1 MNLNFKVMR
10 TRNWIIL
17 LFFIILS
24 IYIIWYTIYGRIPIS
39 AKGNAL
45 FLTPETVKP
54 FQTEINGKIK
64 RWYIKVGDVVQIGS
78 HLATIEQ
85 PLKQKELE
93 QNKKKLQELQEK
105 NVSILGFT
113 KKYIELE
120 QKSIQDRRK
129 VLKDRIKYVEQQI
142 KQRKE
147 TLEGIKAHKIPY
159 LEQHKKQLQMLLDL
173 NEQRKTELLNTLAR
187 IEKMRKDELCTQDQ
201 LLNAR
206 QSIIDQDNRIANLK
220 RQIYQEEINIQ
231 DAQQS
236 YLTSLDQIVEEENSR
251 NDLQLELAELEQQ
264 QLQHEEQ
271 LKTVQFS
278 MESEENTLKDTISR
292 LEKELEKSE
301 VYSKYAGCILEL
313 PTAEGDMVTTGQR
326 IGTID
331 TKTDQD
337 ILKAVAYFTVA
348 DGKKIHPGM
357 TIRLNPASADRI
369 RFGSLLAKVNTVS
382 RFPISTEL
390 VAKVVGNS
398 KLAQD
403 LTKDGHQIEVIADLL
418 QENNHYVWDQN
429 NSDMASISAG
439 TMAKALINLEEKLP
453 IEFIIPN
460 ILLNSKTSQNKK
472 EQD

>member
-1 MNLNFKVMR
+1 MDLTFKVMR
-10 TRNWIIL
+10 KKNWIIL
-17 LFFIILS
+17 SFFIIIS
-24 IYIIWYTIYGRIPIS
+24 IYIFWYALYGKIAIS

-45 FLTPETVKP
+45 LLTPETVKN

-64 RWYIKVGDVVQIGS
+64 KWYVKVGDVVQVGT
-78 HLATIEQ
+78 HLVTIEQ

-93 QNKKKLQELQEK
+93 QNKKKLQEVQEK
-105 NVSILGFT
+105 NTSIFNFT
-113 KKYIELE
+113 KKYIDLE
-120 QKSIQDRRK
+120 RKSIQDRRK
-129 VLKDRIKYVEQQI
+129 VLKDRIQYIEKQI
-142 KQRKE
+142 EQRKE

-159 LEQHKKQLQMLLDL
+159 LQQHKKQLQTLLSL
-173 NEQRKTELLNTLAR
+173 NEQRKKELTNTLAR

-206 QSIIDQDNRIANLK
+206 QSIIDQDNRIANLV
-220 RQIYQEEINIQ
+220 RQIYQEEINMQ

-236 YLTSLDQIVEEENSR
+236 YLNSLDQIVEEENSR
-251 NDLQLELAELEQQ
+251 NDLQLELAELDQQ
-264 QLQHEEQ
+264 QLQNEEQ
-271 LKTVQFS
+271 IKTAQFS
-278 MESEENTLKDTISR
+278 MESEENTLKDTIER

-301 VYSKYAGCILEL
+301 IYSKYTGCILEL
-313 PTAEGDMVTTGQR
+313 PTAEGDMVTIGQR

-331 TKTDQD
+331 TKTSQD

-348 DGKKIHPGM
+348 EGKKIRPGM
-357 TIRLNPASADRI
+357 TIRLNPATATRT

-429 NSDMASISAG
+429 NGDMTSISAG
-439 TMAKALINLEEKLP
+439 TMATALINLEEKLP
-453 IEFIIPN
+453 VEFIIPN
-460 ILLNSKTSQNKK
+460 LLSKSQTY
-472 EQD
+472 QDE